1 MSDTII
7 AGRAKPLGKYPHAKR
22 AGDLV
27 FLSGTTARQPDGSI
41 AGVSRG
47 ADGGV
52 QRDAALQTRIV
63 LQNIARTLETLG
75 GSLRDCV
82 DMTVFLVDMG
92 DFDAYNEVYGE
103 FFDVTGPA
111 RTTVAVRALPH
122 PDMVV
127 EMKAVALLPQERA

>member
-1 MSDTII
+1 
-7 AGRAKPLGKYPHAKR
+7 
-22 AGDLV
+22 
-27 FLSGTTARQPDGSI
+27 
-41 AGVSRG
+41 
-47 ADGGV
+47 
-52 QRDAALQTRIV
+52 
-63 LQNIARTLETLG
+63 
-75 GSLRDCV
+75 
-82 DMTVFLVDMG
+82 MTVFLVDMG

>member
-1 MSDTII
+1 MSDTIV

-41 AGVSRG
+41 AGVTRNE
-47 ADGGV
+47 DGSV
-52 QRDAALQTRIV
+52 RRDAALQTRIV
-63 LQNIARTLETLG
+63 LQNISRTLETLG

-82 DMTVFLVDMG
+82 DMTVFLVDMA
-92 DFDAYNEVYGE
+92 DFDAYNQVYGE

-122 PDMVV
+122 PDMMV
-127 EMKAVALLPQERA
+127 EMKAVALLPQGRA

>member
-1 MSDTII
+1 MNDTIV

-63 LQNIARTLETLG
+63 LQNISRTLETLG

-82 DMTVFLVDMG
+82 DMTVFLVDMA
-92 DFDAYNEVYGE
+92 DFDAYNQVYGE

>member
-1 MSDTII
+1 MNDTIV

-41 AGVSRG
+41 AGVTRNE
-47 ADGGV
+47 DGSV
-52 QRDAALQTRIV
+52 RRDAALQTRIV
-63 LQNIARTLETLG
+63 LQNISRTLETLG

-82 DMTVFLVDMG
+82 DMTVFLVDMA
-92 DFDAYNEVYGE
+92 DFDAYNQVYGE

-122 PDMVV
+122 PDMMV
-127 EMKAVALLPQERA
+127 EMKAVALLPQGRA